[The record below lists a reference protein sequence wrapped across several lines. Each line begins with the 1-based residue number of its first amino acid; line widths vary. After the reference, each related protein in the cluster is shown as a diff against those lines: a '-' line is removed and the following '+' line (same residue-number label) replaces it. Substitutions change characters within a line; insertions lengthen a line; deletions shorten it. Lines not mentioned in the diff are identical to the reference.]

1 MYCNLTDPNCEIR
14 NIPKW
19 YVHPTMMM
27 AAKTKAAMATTQH
40 QVRIPRHPRQGEEVV
55 EKDQREDAARVYMS
69 AAHHLVVAIVNILA
83 GPIPG
88 VRSDIEVVVTL
99 GGIVNANLHLGVV
112 ATEINE
118 EGNYTMIVGDTETT
132 VVKMIT
138 TTTTYDD
145 LLSQKTNDIAMEVGI
160 GESV

>member
-1 MYCNLTDPNCEIR
+1 MYCKLTDPNCEIR

-19 YVHPTMMM
+19 YVHPTMMIM
-27 AAKTKAAMATTQH
+27 RTAKTKAAMATTQH
-40 QVRIPRHPRQGEEVV
+40 RVRMPLSPRQGEEVV
-55 EKDQREDAARVYMS
+55 EKDQREEAARVYMT
-69 AAHHLVVAIVNILA
+69 AAHHLVVALVNILA

-88 VRSDIEVVVTL
+88 VRSDIEVVVTR

-138 TTTTYDD
+138 TTN
-145 LLSQKTNDIAMEVGI
+145 LVVSQKTNDIAMEVGI
-160 GESV
+160 RERV